1 MLDALRFAVCK
12 SAVFKQGTL
21 KTKFRGS
28 LFGGDMRGQ
37 IRTRIVLFTVIAVF
51 FASCTVVRHEDMAH
65 GRGTGDDGLFGFSAR
80 EFNFDPEQHAAELWE
95 PVILPR
101 IESMAVDFNHLMTNL
116 ASNEDEASRRYGF
129 RFMEGNLFNF
139 AVKGTARI
147 LSVDTTSM
155 IGNAAIDFSFDGQT
169 DALMSIGPNFRG
181 TAIRDI
187 QDAISANDF
196 VNQVE
201 FARLAR
207 ELNNRVRD
215 TVVNDIDFSQHI
227 GEEIEV
233 IAVFSHGRGGGTI
246 EIVPVHVSFNRE

>member
-1 MLDALRFAVCK
+1 
-12 SAVFKQGTL
+12 
-21 KTKFRGS
+21 
-28 LFGGDMRGQ
+28 MREQ
-37 IRTRIVLFTVIAVF
+37 IQTRIVLFAAAVIF
-51 FASCTVVRHEDMAH
+51 FASCTVVRHEDMA
-65 GRGTGDDGLFGFSAR
+65 GGARGAGDDGLFGFSAR
-80 EFNFDPEQHAAELWE
+80 EFNFDPEQLAAEIWE

-101 IESMAVDFNHLMTNL
+101 IESMAVDFNHLMADL

-147 LSVDTTSM
+147 LSVDTASM
-155 IGNAAIDFSFDGQT
+155 IGNAAIDFSLDGHP
-169 DALMSIGPNFRG
+169 DALMSIGPAFRG

-187 QDAISANDF
+187 QDTISANDF

-227 GEEIEV
+227 GEEIEI

-246 EIVPVHVSFNRE
+246 EIVPVYVSFRE